1 MLENV
6 CLLNRESKYDGK
18 DLILYRNIINKIIRS
33 LFKLFEWVVL
43 KKLIFFYYNL
53 FIMFFFIL
61 IL

>member
-18 DLILYRNIINKIIRS
+18 DLILYRNIINKKNRS

-43 KKLIFFYYNL
+43 KKLIFFYNNL